1 MKRRFLLILLVPSGV
16 LLSPLS
22 SLAGPGGTQ
31 GPGVC
36 GMPPGQ
42 EISAAAQF
50 FAGPTAGPNTGVQWL
65 VAPSA
70 PGQAIKKTCVRPA

>member
-1 MKRRFLLILLVPSGV
+1 MKHGFLLTPLVPAAV
-16 LLSPLS
+16 LLFPTS

-50 FAGPTAGPNTGVQWL
+50 FAGPTAGPNTNVQWL

-70 PGQAIKKTCVRPA
+70 PGQAIKKSCVRPA